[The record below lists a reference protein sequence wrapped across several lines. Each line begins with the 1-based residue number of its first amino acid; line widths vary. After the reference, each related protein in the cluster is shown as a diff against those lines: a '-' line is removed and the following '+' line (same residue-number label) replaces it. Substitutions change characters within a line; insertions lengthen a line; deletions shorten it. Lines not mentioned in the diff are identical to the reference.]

1 MEYSVI
7 LEKLKEDSIKNE
19 EIYDCLISK
28 NFNIV
33 GQAIYKIIDRRY
45 CDEYIIKALTKIAL
59 MLKGYKVVGPYQIG
73 HLAISALFLVDDK
86 SALRYFTKIYNNLNN
101 NDNPRLFTA
110 QP

>member
-33 GQAIYKIIDRRY
+33 AQA
-45 CDEYIIKALTKIAL
+45 EQGA
-59 MLKGYKVVGPYQIG
+59 
-73 HLAISALFLVDDK
+73 H
-86 SALRYFTKIYNNLNN
+86 
-101 NDNPRLFTA
+101 
-110 QP
+110 